1 MLRQYKLK
9 DYKFRLILWV
19 AAISV
24 LGIMVIGSAQDS
36 VQKKQIFGLGIGL
49 VLMVTA
55 SLIDYSWLM
64 NFYWIYY
71 VLGTGMLVLVP
82 LVGTNVNGATR
93 WIDIGFFRFQALRCH
108 EDCLDCV
115 FAKLFQSMRKKI
127 STVKIILFS
136 LICLGIPLVLIMEQ
150 PTCPQQSAL

>member
-55 SLIDYSWLM
+55 SLADEFLLDLLCPWDRYACSGSSGRNKCKWC
-64 NFYWIYY
+64 
-71 VLGTGMLVLVP
+71 
-82 LVGTNVNGATR
+82 
-93 WIDIGFFRFQALRCH
+93 DAL
-108 EDCLDCV
+108 D
-115 FAKLFQSMRKKI
+115 
-127 STVKIILFS
+127 
-136 LICLGIPLVLIMEQ
+136 
-150 PTCPQQSAL
+150 